1 METNS
6 LIYINFV
13 LVFLHDYMSVYVYDC
28 MVANS
33 LMHTC
38 ILYRVY
44 ASMSESLVVSILI
57 ICFIN
62 CVLSCSTHYEIWPDA
77 RIIKK
82 KKSYSR
88 FT

>member
-13 LVFLHDYMSVYVYDC
+13 LVFLHDYISVPLCMYMIVYDC

-62 CVLSCSTHYEIWPDA
+62 CVLSCSTHYEIWLDA
-77 RIIKK
+77 
-82 KKSYSR
+82 
-88 FT
+88 